1 MAKKTIINK
10 PILDDSQKKSPL
22 TDEQILEFLN
32 RGVMPNGST
41 AADLG
46 AAGLYQ
52 TRGDDYLMQLLYQ
65 QYITSKDKGAN
76 AAEMN
81 MAIYKEMLAYFKMLE
96 QRGYDKD
103 ALNEQRQYDS
113 PISQLMR
120 LMSTGM
126 SRDAAIQ
133 ALTGGQDAALV
144 GSGAGTETT
153 PTLSPQEVRSQQI
166 QNGLGIFNA
175 AVGTLGTIGQLTSLG
190 FSIPQAIHQTQV
202 TKAAATMSK
211 EQVKAYQSVNAVTS
225 ALDTFGNTVGSISDL
240 QGLTNADDAYKFMQ
254 DHKDTDLFKPLF
266 DNGAIGGTFGNTIG
280 REMFNNF
287 WREKFSSETDGQ
299 RLFNQ
304 VQKEEFEKSMAE
316 YSAGKLQKD
325 FELLVDTFD
334 EQITLIE
341 QQVKNGELVIS
352 INGEELKLK
361 KDAAWLSSQERSITD
376 EFYNTEIDGKPA
388 KHHIALNSALELYGQ
403 FCMNQVK
410 YGTDE
415 ARKRFKNTCESDA
428 NFAYSMAFIKQYMA
442 GKIQVEAEEKS
453 TLTEL
458 GIKLTTSGL
467 MSALSVTDVAGS
479 AGGLVSTGVNAAKL
493 ILTKGKVK

>member
-22 TDEQILEFLN
+22 TDEQILKFLN
-32 RGVMPNGST
+32 RGNGLNGST

-46 AAGLYQ
+46 AAGLYG

-65 QYITSKDKGAN
+65 QYITSKDTGAN
-76 AAEMN
+76 ADELNA
-81 MAIYKEMLAYFKMLE
+81 AIYKEMLAYFKMLE

-202 TKAAATMSK
+202 TKAAATMSQ

-225 ALDTFGNTVGSISDL
+225 ALDTFGNSVGSIADL

-254 DHKDTDLFKPLF
+254 DHQDSALFKPLF
-266 DNGAIGGTFGNTIG
+266 DSGAINGTFGNTIG

-287 WREKFSSETDGQ
+287 WREKFSSETEGQ
-299 RLFNQ
+299 RLLRQVHKEDFETNIAGLTAASLQKQLEFFFNTEDERYTEFENSVRRGEIEVRIANNLLRVNDIETDAYVDAMNTQYGGKTGRQYLTWNQ
-304 VQKEEFEKSMAE
+304 VYGLYEAFKMNEQKFGNTDSIKKFEKMVKDDFNFACKMA
-316 YSAGKLQKD
+316 YIKSQMSSDLSSYADDLDDGMNRDFGQRTKLYT
-325 FELLVDTFD
+325 LLGSSGLLNSVSV
-334 EQITLIE
+334 E
-341 QQVKNGELVIS
+341 
-352 INGEELKLK
+352 
-361 KDAAWLSSQERSITD
+361 DAAST
-376 EFYNTEIDGKPA
+376 TAGVVGTGAKVID
-388 KHHIALNSALELYGQ
+388 II
-403 FCMNQVK
+403 F
-410 YGTDE
+410 
-415 ARKRFKNTCESDA
+415 
-428 NFAYSMAFIKQYMA
+428 
-442 GKIQVEAEEKS
+442 
-453 TLTEL
+453 
-458 GIKLTTSGL
+458 
-467 MSALSVTDVAGS
+467 
-479 AGGLVSTGVNAAKL
+479 
-493 ILTKGKVK
+493 